1 MAVQAGIRAQATGT
15 SVVRHRRDLL
25 PYMLVLPIILYEGVF
40 ILIPIVQEFASS
52 FTSDVI
58 GLGAVKGVG
67 LANYDRMLNDRY
79 FWNSIRVTLV
89 FMVATVIVAV
99 GAGLV
104 AALIL
109 NQRFRG
115 RTVARAIM
123 SLPWAFPDLP
133 TVIIFSLILNPNFGV
148 INVLARLLLPW
159 LEQNPRWLIDINLAM
174 PLVVAIAAWKAF
186 PFYGLVTLSVMQSI
200 PQELYEAAKVDGAAP
215 RQTFRYVTLPAIMP
229 TLLLMGVLAC
239 IFAFRQFVL
248 IFLSTGGGPGRVTET
263 LVISVYKAAFNS
275 FDFSYGATLGVSGF
289 VIVFVITLLFVY
301 LQRRQAAEEAVHL

>member
-1 MAVQAGIRAQATGT
+1 MAVQAGARAQGARIG
-15 SVVRHRRDLL
+15 VARGRRDLL
-25 PYMLVLPIILYEGVF
+25 PYMLILPIIIYEGIF
-40 ILIPIVQEFASS
+40 ILIPIIQEFASS

-58 GLGAVKGVG
+58 GYGPVKGVG
-67 LANYDRMLNDRY
+67 LANYDRMVNDSH

-89 FMVATVIVAV
+89 FMVATVILAV

-109 NQRFRG
+109 NQKFRA

-133 TVIIFSLILNPNFGV
+133 TVIIFYLILNPNFGV
-148 INVLARLLLPW
+148 INLLARFLLPW
-159 LEQNPRWLIDINLAM
+159 LEQNPKWLIDVNLAM
-174 PLVVAIAAWKAF
+174 PLVVAIASWKAF
-186 PFYGLVTLSVMQSI
+186 PFYGLVTLSVMQGI
-200 PQELYEAAKVDGAAP
+200 PQELYEAARVDGASP
-215 RQTFRYVTLPAIMP
+215 RETFRYVTLPEIVP

-263 LVISVYKAAFNS
+263 LVISVYKAAFSS

-289 VIVFVITLLFVY
+289 VIVLVITVLFVY
-301 LQRRQAAEEAVHL
+301 LQRRQAAETANL